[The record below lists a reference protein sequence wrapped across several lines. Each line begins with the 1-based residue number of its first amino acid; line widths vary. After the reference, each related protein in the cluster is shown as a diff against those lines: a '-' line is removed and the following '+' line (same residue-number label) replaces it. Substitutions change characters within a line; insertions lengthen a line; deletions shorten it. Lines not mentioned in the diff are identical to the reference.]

1 MRRFSVMYVI
11 FFLLFIFESAMAQST
26 DEAEV
31 IVCDDSFEPV
41 CSSQGD
47 TYANQCF
54 ANLDG
59 AEIVSEGVCNDPTL
73 QCSLEYNPVCGIDE
87 KTYDNACMAT
97 VAGIEIVKSGICGGF
112 DACEQEIT
120 PVCGING
127 QTYKNRCIAASNR
140 MIIESLGV

>member
-1 MRRFSVMYVI
+1 MGRSKEKLAMRSFSVIYV
-11 FFLLFIFESAMAQST
+11 FFCLLFIFESAMAQST

-59 AEIVSEGVCNDPTL
+59 AEIISEGVCNDPTL
-73 QCSLEYNPVCGIDE
+73 QCSLVNAADRHVSLFTKFSLLRTQTGILNPC
-87 KTYDNACMAT
+87 
-97 VAGIEIVKSGICGGF
+97 
-112 DACEQEIT
+112 
-120 PVCGING
+120 P
-127 QTYKNRCIAASNR
+127 
-140 MIIESLGV
+140 

>member
-1 MRRFSVMYVI
+1 MRNFSAIYV
-11 FFLLFIFESAMAQST
+11 FFYLLFIFESAMAQTS

-54 ANLDG
+54 ADLDG
-59 AEIVSEGVCNDPTL
+59 AEIVSEGVCYDQSL

-87 KTYDNACMAT
+87 KTYDNA
-97 VAGIEIVKSGICGGF
+97 
-112 DACEQEIT
+112 
-120 PVCGING
+120 
-127 QTYKNRCIAASNR
+127 
-140 MIIESLGV
+140 